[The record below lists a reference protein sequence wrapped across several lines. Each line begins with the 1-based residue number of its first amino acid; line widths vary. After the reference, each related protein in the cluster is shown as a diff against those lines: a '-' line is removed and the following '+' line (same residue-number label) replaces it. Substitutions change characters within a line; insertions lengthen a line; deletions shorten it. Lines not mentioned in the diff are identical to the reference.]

1 MSKPPLHPQAIGPAP
16 RPRPGRVALAL
27 VAGVSRAAL
36 GLSRLIVKAG
46 PVVDRGERAA
56 EARAAQE
63 AYEARQ
69 QAAQRL
75 ASDPHFVAGL

>member
-1 MSKPPLHPQAIGPAP
+1 MSTPPLHPQSVEPVP
-16 RPRPGRVALAL
+16 RPRPGPAVLVL
-27 VAGVSRAAL
+27 VAAVSRAAL
-36 GLSRLIVKAG
+36 GLSRLIVSVG
-46 PVVDRGERAA
+46 PVASRDERAA

-75 ASDPHFVAGL
+75 ANDPHFVAGL